1 MTYGV
6 EEVLGG
12 EHYAATI
19 LVLEAGSDQWRQMA
33 VYRTEDGKIA
43 EVWLYEEPH

>member
-1 MTYGV
+1 
-6 EEVLGG
+6 VLGG
-12 EHYAATI
+12 DRFAATI
-19 LVLEAGSDQWRQMA
+19 LLIEAGDQTWRQMA